1 MAYTGPKTK
10 SGAPDERTSVGK
22 EEAKRLRMEER
33 RADIGNTLVQQRKE
47 LNKEMEKSNSFMN
60 WYTGRTKQVALIN
73 QTITKDGKLRVAVT
87 ADEADEIETILDN
100 YESIGDKLNN
110 QFPIL
115 EKMFGSMSGIA
126 SEAADLVGDF
136 GLGLGLLILLVK
148 KAFEFAKSINK
159 AREDFGILAKDAA
172 KVVVSLKLAEQ
183 QAKLFMIDSED
194 FKNNFTQL
202 VDKLGQAN
210 SEMAFFNV
218 QFSRT
223 LRNSGIQAENGAEF
237 LSILM
242 SQSGVSKELALTE
255 LERLA
260 TMARMEKVAPAQIF
274 EDLANNADTF
284 ASFIGNSE
292 KELIKAASAARKL
305 GFEFG
310 NIVTLGDELLNVTD
324 RINKEQQLSL
334 ILGRQVSLQRVA
346 ALSAQ
351 GKVDAAQRELASQ
364 LRGFSGLSA
373 LQQRQAAGVVGGA
386 GVAELRK
393 MLGLL
398 EDMNTGINKGNRQ
411 YMMTQSN

>member
-148 KAFEFAKSINK
+148 KAFEFAKSINE
-159 AREDFGILAKDAA
+159 ARADFGILAKDAA

-223 LRNSGIQAENGAEF
+223 LRNSGIQAENGADF

-260 TMARMEKVAPAQIF
+260 TMARMEKVAPAKVF
-274 EDLANNADTF
+274 EDLATDADMF

-310 NIVTLGDELLNVTD
+310 SIVELGDSLLDITET
-324 RINKEQQLSL
+324 INKEQQLSL
-334 ILGRQVSLQRVA
+334 ILGKQVSLQRFA
-346 ALSAQ
+346 ILSSQ
-351 GKVDAAQRELASQ
+351 GRVDAAQRELASQ
-364 LRGFSGLSA
+364 LRGFSGLTA
-373 LQQRQAAGVVGGA
+373 LQQRQASGVLGGG

-398 EDMNTGINKGNRQ
+398 ETTVGQNNRMIQGIKGIPLN
-411 YMMTQSN
+411 

>member
-1 MAYTGPKTK
+1 
-10 SGAPDERTSVGK
+10 
-22 EEAKRLRMEER
+22 
-33 RADIGNTLVQQRKE
+33 
-47 LNKEMEKSNSFMN
+47 
-60 WYTGRTKQVALIN
+60 
-73 QTITKDGKLRVAVT
+73 
-87 ADEADEIETILDN
+87 
-100 YESIGDKLNN
+100 
-110 QFPIL
+110 
-115 EKMFGSMSGIA
+115 MFGSMNGIA
-126 SEAADLVGDF
+126 SEAAGLVTNF
-136 GLGLGLLILLVK
+136 GLALGLLVFLVK

-172 KVVVSLKLAEQ
+172 KVVVSLKAAEH
-183 QAKLFMIDSED
+183 QARLFMIDSD
-194 FKNNFTQL
+194 TFSNNFTQL

-218 QFSRT
+218 EFSRT

-255 LERLA
+255 LDRLA

-274 EDLANNADTF
+274 EDLAADADMF

-310 NIVTLGDELLNVTD
+310 SIVELGDSLLDITET
-324 RINKEQQLSL
+324 INKEQQLSL
-334 ILGRQVSLQRVA
+334 ILGKQVSLQRFA
-346 ALSAQ
+346 ILSSQ
-351 GKVDAAQRELASQ
+351 GRVDAAQRELASQ
-364 LRGFSGLSA
+364 LRGFSGLTA
-373 LQQRQAAGVVGGA
+373 LQQRQASGVLGGG

-398 EDMNTGINKGNRQ
+398 ETTVGQNNRMIQGIKGIPLN
-411 YMMTQSN
+411 

>member
-1 MAYTGPKTK
+1 M
-10 SGAPDERTSVGK
+10 
-22 EEAKRLRMEER
+22 
-33 RADIGNTLVQQRKE
+33 
-47 LNKEMEKSNSFMN
+47 
-60 WYTGRTKQVALIN
+60 
-73 QTITKDGKLRVAVT
+73 
-87 ADEADEIETILDN
+87 
-100 YESIGDKLNN
+100 
-110 QFPIL
+110 
-115 EKMFGSMSGIA
+115 
-126 SEAADLVGDF
+126 
-136 GLGLGLLILLVK
+136 
-148 KAFEFAKSINK
+148 
-159 AREDFGILAKDAA
+159 AKDAA

-183 QAKLFMIDSED
+183 QAKLFMIDSD
-194 FKNNFTQL
+194 TFSDNFTQL

-260 TMARMEKVAPAQIF
+260 TMARMEKVAPAAVF
-274 EDLANNADTF
+274 ETLAEDADLF
-284 ASFIGNSE
+284 ASFIGKAE
-292 KELIKAASAARKL
+292 K
-305 GFEFG
+305 
-310 NIVTLGDELLNVTD
+310 DLLNVTD